1 MLPIHTNH
9 PLITHLRHVPDHYEP
24 FAKHLRTAG
33 YETVIVRNPSVSVAR
48 DPGNM
53 LRKDAMVTCDV
64 MKKLVNDE
72 TKDVVMIM
80 HSYGGISGSDAAAM
94 LCDWLE
100 TYGQPD
106 HGRIRRMVY
115 LAAHVLEKGEPMLG
129 TGRVINHIDLSEV
142 GLSPSHMYLK
152 EAESLKFNSAA

>member
-1 MLPIHTNH
+1 
-9 PLITHLRHVPDHYEP
+9 
-24 FAKHLRTAG
+24 
-33 YETVIVRNPSVSVAR
+33 
-48 DPGNM
+48 M

-106 HGRIRRMVY
+106 HGQIRRMVY